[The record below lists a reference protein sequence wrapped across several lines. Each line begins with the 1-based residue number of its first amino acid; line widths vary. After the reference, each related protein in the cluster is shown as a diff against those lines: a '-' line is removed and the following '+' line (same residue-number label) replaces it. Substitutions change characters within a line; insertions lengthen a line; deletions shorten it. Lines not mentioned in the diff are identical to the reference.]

1 MNQFGGQKGS
11 MGGGVSCQ
19 KCEAMLQDALDG
31 ALNAAERSTFDL
43 HLAGCP
49 ECSKMMADA
58 QRGVAWLEML
68 KPHRPE
74 PPATMVERILAQTTG
89 SALTFEANALQP
101 AIAGAAMQPPAIGP
115 LHRIFSAGFGQS
127 FRNLAVTLMQP
138 RLAMTTAM
146 AFFSIALTMNLTG
159 VRLSDLKAAD
169 LRPSNIKRTFYETN
183 AHVARYYDN
192 LRVVYEL
199 ESKVRQYQKTTD
211 EAPAKQAPA
220 DDQKKDKDA
229 PKPDSGTSRRQVIG
243 GYTQLA
249 LSAPKFAPLQQRY
262 VLALPTPQRRK
273 TEGRMA

>member
-1 MNQFGGQKGS
+1 

-31 ALNAAERSTFDL
+31 ALTPAEKTTFEL

-49 ECSKMMADA
+49 DCSKMMADA
-58 QRGVAWLEML
+58 QRGAAWLEML

-74 PPATMVERILAQTTG
+74 PPAMMVEKILAQTTG
-89 SALTFEANALQP
+89 ASLPMLNAALQP
-101 AIAGAAMQPPAIGP
+101 AIAGGIVPQPSVGP
-115 LHRIFSAGFGQS
+115 LHRIFSAGFSRG
-127 FRNLAVTLMQP
+127 FRDMCNTLMQP

-183 AHVARYYDN
+183 AHVARYYSN

-199 ESKVRQYQKTTD
+199 ESKVHEFQKSSD
-211 EAPAKQAPA
+211 EAPAKQEP
-220 DDQKKDKDA
+220 KDKQDDRPA
-229 PKPDSGTSRRQVIG
+229 PKPGSGTSRRQSVHPVISVVSLN
-243 GYTQLA
+243 T
-249 LSAPKFAPLQQRY
+249 SPTFAPLQYRHQ
-262 VLALPTPQRRK
+262 LAVPNSRK